1 MRTEDHRAIHLSDY
15 RAPEFRI
22 PAVHLDFAL
31 EPEATTVAAWLDI
44 ERQSGSGPL
53 VLHGENQK
61 LLLVAIDGRALSAS
75 EYLLDDKNL
84 TLIDPPAKFRLQ
96 INSEIN
102 PAANTALEGL
112 FLSSGMF
119 CTQCEPEGFR
129 RITYFLDRPDN
140 LSVFTVRIEAAKE
153 QYPVLLSNGNR
164 MEAGDLPGGRH
175 FALWHDPFPKPSY
188 LFALVAGDLGSI
200 HDHFITLTGRRI
212 ELALYVEHGNELRA
226 TYAMGALKRSMKWDE
241 EAYGREYDLDIF
253 MIVAVSAFNMGAMEN
268 KGLNIFNDKVLLASP
283 ETATDDDY
291 ARIESVVAHEYFHN
305 WTGDRITCRD
315 WFQLSLKEGLT
326 VFRDQKFSGDMRS
339 HGVQRIQDVRA
350 LRARQF
356 PEDAGPLA
364 HPVQPQSYI
373 EINNFYT
380 STIYEKGSE
389 VIGMLQTLVGAQG
402 YRKATDLYFERHD
415 GQAATVEDWVKCF
428 EDTSGRD
435 LSQFRL
441 WYAQAGTPVIEAR
454 TAYDAGARTFTL
466 ELTQSLAPTPGQP
479 EKKPMHIPVRIG
491 LVSRAG
497 KPLAAT
503 LEGENH
509 SGPDSRVLELTE
521 NVHRFVFVDVAE
533 EPLLS
538 LGRGFSAP
546 AVFRTPYGR
555 AERAVLMG
563 CDHDD
568 FNRWEAGQILAAEIM
583 LDMADPKRVEAR
595 ADTGR
600 DYLKA
605 IGLVLSQAEDDPAF
619 AAQMLMPPTESELA
633 AQKTPVDPEAIHTAR
648 VALIKAIALAH
659 RERLAQLY
667 EHMRDEDDFS
677 PDAKSAGRRALRNAA
692 LRYLTAEDDEA
703 AAGLAEAHYRSAT
716 NMTDMI
722 AGLAALTRMESPLRD
737 NAFTHFHDRFKSDPL
752 VLDKWMGLQAGSPL
766 PDTAASVAALMKH
779 PAFDIKNPNRV
790 RALIGA
796 FSGNHLRFHSTNGD
810 GYRLVSGV
818 IRTLDPINPQVAARL
833 AGAFESWRRYDP
845 QRQALMK
852 SELENIH
859 VLPGI
864 SPNLFEIT
872 GKMVRSGAQ

>member
-22 PAVHLDFAL
+22 STVHLDFAL
-31 EPEATTVAAWLDI
+31 EPEATRVTAKLTIA
-44 ERQSGSGPL
+44 RQSGNGPL
-53 VLHGENQK
+53 VLNGENQK
-61 LLLVAIDGRALSAS
+61 LIAVTLDGRALAAGD
-75 EYLLDDKNL
+75 YLLEDKSL
-84 TLIDPPAKFRLQ
+84 TLPKPPDSFTLEIVSEIDP
-96 INSEIN
+96 S
-102 PAANTALEGL
+102 ANTALEGL
-112 FLSSGMF
+112 FLSSGIF

-164 MEAGDLPGGRH
+164 MDSGDLPGGRH

-200 HDHFITLTGRRI
+200 HDSFTTMTGRRI

-226 TYAMGALKRSMKWDE
+226 TYAMGALKRSMTWDE

-268 KGLNIFNDKVLLASP
+268 KGLNIFNTKYVLASP
-283 ETATDDDY
+283 ATATDVDY
-291 ARIESVVAHEYFHN
+291 ANIESVVAHEYFHN
-305 WTGDRITCRD
+305 WTGNRITCRD

-326 VFRDQKFSGDMRS
+326 VFRDQKFSGDVRS

-389 VIGMLQTLVGAQG
+389 VIGMLQTLVGDAG
-402 YRKATDLYFERHD
+402 YRAATDLYFERHD

-441 WYAQAGTPVIEAR
+441 WYRQAGTPVIEAR
-454 TAYDAGARTFTL
+454 TAYDADARTFTL
-466 ELTQSLAPTPGQP
+466 DLTQSLAPTPGQP
-479 EKKPMHIPVRIG
+479 EKLPMHIPVRIG
-491 LVSRAG
+491 LMSRKSDG
-497 KPLAAT
+497 LPTT
-503 LEGENH
+503 LEGENRA
-509 SGPDSRVLELTE
+509 GPDSRVLELTE
-521 NVHRFVFVDVAE
+521 NFHRFVFVDVAE

-555 AERAVLMG
+555 EERAVLMG

-583 LDMADPKRVEAR
+583 LEVAGKARPDAD
-595 ADTGR
+595 R
-600 DYLKA
+600 DYIAA
-605 IGLVLSQAEDDPAF
+605 IGHVLSRAEDDPAF
-619 AAQMLMPPTESELA
+619 AAQMLMPPTENELA
-633 AQKTPVDPEAIHTAR
+633 AKKTPADPDGIHTAR
-648 VALIKAIALAH
+648 VTLVKAIALAH
-659 RERLAQLY
+659 RDRLAQLY

-677 PDAKSAGRRALRNAA
+677 PDAKSAGRRALRNAC

-737 NAFTHFHDRFKSDPL
+737 NAFTDFHDRFKSDPL

-766 PDTAASVAALMKH
+766 PETVPSVRALMRH

-796 FSGNHLRFHSTNGD
+796 FGGNHLRFHSASGD
-810 GYRLVSGV
+810 GYRLVGDV

-833 AGAFESWRRYDP
+833 TGAFESWRRYDP
-845 QRQALMK
+845 ARQALMK
-852 SELENIH
+852 AELEKIH
-859 VLPGI
+859 AMPGI
-864 SPNLFEIT
+864 SPNLFEIA
-872 GKMVRSGAQ
+872 GKMLGG